1 MADLLPEKWMKAMAV
16 TTTVLG
22 VVASIGS
29 SRASFYITKAQ
40 LYTAQEADQWA
51 YYQAKAI
58 KQDLFKTE
66 DKALEY
72 KLLGDPSPARKDFL
86 QQTIQSATKD
96 IARYDQEKVDIKKRV
111 DRIVKQNTLAVR
123 RGEQFSLS
131 VVFAQIGIMLSSVGV
146 LLKRREMWFL
156 GLAFGIISLVFI
168 VNGFLLLF

>member
-66 DKALEY
+66 EKALQY
-72 KLLGDPSPARKDFL
+72 KLLDGSSPARKDFL
-86 QQTIQSATKD
+86 EQTIQSASKD
-96 IARYDQEKVDIKKRV
+96 IARYDQEKADIKKKV
-111 DRIVKQNTLAVR
+111 ESIVKQSALVVR
-123 RGEQFSLS
+123 RGEEFSLS

-146 LLKRREMWFL
+146 LLKRREMWYI
-156 GLAFGIISLVFI
+156 GLAFGLISVFFI
-168 VNGFLLLF
+168 ANGFLLFF